1 MEKNYLT
8 IDSRDFAFDVDV
20 VRDMFGVAGEI
31 VLDTFKEKNPKYAFF
46 NTGNL
51 CQVSYYHGGCSLA
64 VTCFAPTDDERYSV
78 LHWLKTY
85 VLNYAGSCGFGV
97 DFSFYGKERFFVR
110 FYELAPETK

>member
-31 VLDTFKEKNPKYAFF
+31 ILDTFEENHPKYAFF

-51 CQVSYYHGGCSLA
+51 CQVSYFHKRSSLEVA
-64 VTCFAPTDDERYSV
+64 CFASKNAEKASV
-78 LHWLKTY
+78 LRWLKTY
-85 VLNYAGSCGFGV
+85 MSNYANSCGFGV
-97 DFSFYGKERFFVR
+97 DIIFEDKDSFLAW
-110 FYELAPETK
+110 FYELAPETE